1 MARSLIGAFVSG
13 ARGLLS
19 AQLFISVAAVGLAGW
34 TLAIT
39 NQLIRERDLLR
50 ERVIQLEASMAERGI
65 VVPATQTV
73 VSTPTQPA
81 PLYPG
86 GIGALAHGA
95 IDGPVEATETQTQ
108 TASANQDGR
117 DLGRVI
123 SELFTPAP
131 PMRIVVIHVRA
142 PADTNAVRAI
152 AVQLGKDAHV
162 HVVVAQMAARD
173 GRPSGYT
180 YFDGRQ
186 SRAAADLVTQF
197 HDIARGEGVAP
208 WSAQLRGAALPAQ
221 GEYAADRL
229 DLVLPQLPA
238 PEPAPAVAAPVERAG

>member
-86 GIGALAHGA
+86 AIGALARAA
-95 IDGPVEATETQTQ
+95 IDGPVEATEAQAQAAPT
-108 TASANQDGR
+108 NQDGR
-117 DLGRVI
+117 DLRRVI
-123 SELFTPAP
+123 GELFAPPP
-131 PMRIVVIHVRA
+131 PMRIVVIHARA
-142 PADTNAVRAI
+142 PADTNAARAI
-152 AVQLGKDAHV
+152 AVQLGKDADV
-162 HVVVAQMAARD
+162 HVVIALMPARD

-197 HDIARGEGVAP
+197 HDIARGQGVAP

-221 GEYAADRL
+221 GEYTADRV

-238 PEPAPAVAAPVERAG
+238 PEPAPVAAPPVERAG